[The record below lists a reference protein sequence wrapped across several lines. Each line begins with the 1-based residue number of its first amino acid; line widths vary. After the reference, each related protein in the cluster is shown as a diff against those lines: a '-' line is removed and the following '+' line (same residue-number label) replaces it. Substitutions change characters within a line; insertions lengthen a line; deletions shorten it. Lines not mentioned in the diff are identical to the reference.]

1 MQLYYNG
8 SKGLSNMRASQY
20 YIVASR
26 GRNPENPSDRTK
38 GIHLEQRLEVNWHGY
53 SNTITSVQ
61 KDNWV
66 LEIYGNNK
74 DKASN

>member
-1 MQLYYNG
+1 MKLI
-8 SKGLSNMRASQY
+8 KAFV
-20 YIVASR
+20 VASR

-38 GIHLEQRLEVNWHGY
+38 GIHLEQRLEVNWGAY

-61 KDNWV
+61 KDNWL
-66 LEIYGNNK
+66 LEVYGNSK